1 MYICILRIILGGGRR
16 RARSL
21 TWPRPSSVDYY
32 YLSVV
37 VMDAMNMRTSFYWH
51 KEKKKEKNLGRE
63 GLSSDGAFDFEWQRK
78 SEPVLSTIKRERAHR
93 KEEEAELRVHIITVG
108 SLLLPLFFHSPGS
121 GDLGDPCCSR
131 TIVTRGWERPTP
143 FQLGGESKREHRKKV
158 TTLVRQR
165 MLNHP
170 NVVTKWTDHNT
181 SIHDT
186 NFFFP
191 FNLR

>member
-1 MYICILRIILGGGRR
+1 MYTTYNIGRR
-16 RARSL
+16 E
-21 TWPRPSSVDYY
+21 
-32 YLSVV
+32 
-37 VMDAMNMRTSFYWH
+37 
-51 KEKKKEKNLGRE
+51 KESKIVNVAKTFLRRLLLFISGCYGCNEHAHQFLLAQREKKEKNLGRE

>member
-1 MYICILRIILGGGRR
+1 MYTTYNIGRR
-16 RARSL
+16 EKESKI
-21 TWPRPSSVDYY
+21 V
-32 YLSVV
+32 
-37 VMDAMNMRTSFYWH
+37 NMAKTFLRRLLLFISGCYGCNEHAHQFLLAQR
-51 KEKKKEKNLGRE
+51 EKKRKESGPWRLVIGRRFWLWMAE
-63 GLSSDGAFDFEWQRK
+63 EVR
-78 SEPVLSTIKRERAHR
+78 EPVLSTIKRERAHR